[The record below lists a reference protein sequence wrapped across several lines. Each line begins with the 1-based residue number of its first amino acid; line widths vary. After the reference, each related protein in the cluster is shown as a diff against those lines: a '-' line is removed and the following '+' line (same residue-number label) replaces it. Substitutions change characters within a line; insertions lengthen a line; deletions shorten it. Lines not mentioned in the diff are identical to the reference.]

1 MTSCRGF
8 AKLTVIPRNFAQS
21 VRCCVPPSLSRHGC
35 APAVRQVKN
44 NVAADIYSDKAA
56 REGEERARVNGM
68 RKERRGA
75 SRPIGG
81 DSRTPSES
89 RELKDEVESRRRD
102 TRVARKA
109 DKERNREDCNCV
121 TCLL

>member
-1 MTSCRGF
+1 
-8 AKLTVIPRNFAQS
+8 
-21 VRCCVPPSLSRHGC
+21 
-35 APAVRQVKN
+35 
-44 NVAADIYSDKAA
+44 
-56 REGEERARVNGM
+56 M

-81 DSRTPSES
+81 DIAGRSRSLGVARAQRSEAG
-89 RELKDEVESRRRD
+89 ESERQD

-109 DKERNREDCNCV
+109 DKERNREGCNYV